1 MQADRGLVK
10 QTATNLSRKFWF
22 YIGQKFPGTQFGPK
36 KSWFKKK
43 SHEYTWCLNNMG
55 LKCTCSFIDFFSIN
69 IYYST
74 TQPTVGWMHRYKG
87 WL

>member
-43 SHEYTWCLNNMG
+43 VMNTLGAWITWVWNAPVHL
-55 LKCTCSFIDFFSIN
+55 
-69 IYYST
+69 
-74 TQPTVGWMHRYKG
+74 
-87 WL
+87 